1 MKYFF
6 IYFILINIITFTIYG
21 IDKYKAKKH
30 KWRISENMLI
40 RLAVIGGFIGAFVG
54 MQVFRH
60 KTKHIKFVVGIPIIM
75 VLWIIALVSLL
86 FFGGVNH

>member
-21 IDKYKAKKH
+21 IDKHKAKKH

-40 RLAVIGGFIGAFVG
+40 GLAVIGGFIGAFVG

-60 KTKHIKFVVGIPIIM
+60 KTKHIKFTVGVPVIM
-75 VLWIIALVSLL
+75 GLWVIVFPALYFWWLKL
-86 FFGGVNH
+86 